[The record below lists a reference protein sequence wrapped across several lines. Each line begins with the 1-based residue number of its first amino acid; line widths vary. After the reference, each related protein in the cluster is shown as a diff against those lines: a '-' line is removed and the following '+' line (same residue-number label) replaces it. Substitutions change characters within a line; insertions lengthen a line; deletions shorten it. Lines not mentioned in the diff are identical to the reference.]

1 MIAIGLMS
9 VIVLAAG
16 SFEIASRRFLNSS
29 ERKTTVINEITYA
42 LEHIEKHA
50 AKLHRCFIAPDQ
62 YVFGTALFGTTL
74 PGGYDYMANFFRVQ
88 NTSSPTRDDCTSA
101 DEIYY
106 YYEWDNGTHN
116 LTFANYSGFS
126 ASDMYGRRGSSY
138 MVGARELV
146 SSRIT
151 NLTWLALDNYTDNVT
166 ITARYDPS
174 QPMDNSTNPEA
185 SVFSRIRHPEI
196 SLP

>member
-1 MIAIGLMS
+1 
-9 VIVLAAG
+9 
-16 SFEIASRRFLNSS
+16 
-29 ERKTTVINEITYA
+29 
-42 LEHIEKHA
+42 
-50 AKLHRCFIAPDQ
+50 
-62 YVFGTALFGTTL
+62 
-74 PGGYDYMANFFRVQ
+74 
-88 NTSSPTRDDCTSA
+88 
-101 DEIYY
+101 
-106 YYEWDNGTHN
+106 
-116 LTFANYSGFS
+116 
-126 ASDMYGRRGSSY
+126 